1 MHTSLAAYPANGVK
15 WILGLTSKSCYLTCG
30 TYSPYSSCSPSTTVG
45 SIYGWYAFNCQSF
58 LPSYSKIL
66 TCRPT
71 STVKMQ
77 TVVSMTYDIYS
88 NQLINAGMCAA
99 SSDTAANPQDPVY
112 DGTSTCT
119 YYRAS
124 NSTSTC
130 TAAPTTGY
138 RRFCPCSVRKSR
150 SSIDDSRMLSLHSP
164 RPSQQPSRLLA

>member
-1 MHTSLAAYPANGVK
+1 MHPIAIDSHFIPTSRFRRWLHNRVA
-15 WILGLTSKSCYLTCG
+15 WL
-30 TYSPYSSCSPSTTVG
+30 PSTTDG
-45 SIYGWYAFNCQSF
+45 SIYGWYAFNCYNCYLIKFTNNIDMQVNQS
-58 LPSYSKIL
+58 
-66 TCRPT
+66 
-71 STVKMQ
+71 VM
-77 TVVSMTYDIYS
+77 SMTYDIYS

-164 RPSQQPSRLLA
+164 RPSQQPSRLLAWGGY